1 MYYPPNEMNLLIDSG
16 LIVIPLIKNHASVY
30 IIPNIERT
38 FALSIVIA
46 LVLKWYLIASTTR
59 SASITSTL
67 VWSV

>member
-1 MYYPPNEMNLLIDSG
+1 MNRDEFSLIDRK

-30 IIPNIERT
+30 IVLNVERT
-38 FALSIVIA
+38 SALSIVIV